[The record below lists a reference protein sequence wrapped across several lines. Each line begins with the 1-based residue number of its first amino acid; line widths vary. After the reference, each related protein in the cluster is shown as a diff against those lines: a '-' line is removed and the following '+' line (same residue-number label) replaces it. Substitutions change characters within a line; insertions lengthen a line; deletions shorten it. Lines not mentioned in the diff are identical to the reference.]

1 MKTMPN
7 LWLILAL
14 VMFPQVVETIYSP
27 ALPHI
32 SHAFGVTAQTASQ
45 TISVYFIAFAFGVL
59 VWGRLSD
66 TLGRRKAMLFGLVTY
81 GLGATLAIFATSFE
95 TLMLARI
102 LSAFGAATGSV
113 VTQAML
119 RDCYKGAELTKAF
132 SLITMGVSISP
143 VIGLLSGGIIVTHF
157 GYSGIFCSL
166 LMLAIALWLLAILTL
181 SETNPDMSANAESDK
196 GPEIGILQLA
206 KQMSRDTKLWCNAGL
221 IAAFNIML
229 YSYYSLGPFIFH
241 DLGMSSTDFGY
252 SGVLLPIGTILGSL
266 LSKRLISKGWQSH
279 QLISAASVLALIF
292 AFGVWLLR
300 SDLLFLIPMIGML
313 LCSGMA
319 LPNIFSKALENYR
332 HAVGTAGALFGLTYY
347 LLFGAGLALTG
358 ILQDLGMALILSASL
373 SCLLSV
379 KLNLGVVANKLLQE
393 SSCK

>member
-1 MKTMPN
+1 MKTMPH

-32 SHAFGVTAQTASQ
+32 SQAFGITAQTASQ

-59 VWGRLSD
+59 AWGRLSD
-66 TLGRRKAMLFGLVTY
+66 TLGRRKAMLLGLVTY
-81 GLGATLAIFATSFE
+81 GVGATLAIFATSFE

-102 LSAFGAATGSV
+102 ISAFGAATGSV

-119 RDCYKGAELTKAF
+119 RDCYQGTELTKVF
-132 SLITMGVSISP
+132 SVITMGVSISP

-166 LMLAIALWLLAILTL
+166 LMLAITLWLLALISL
-181 SETNPDMSANAESDK
+181 SETNPKMNANAESVNPQK
-196 GPEIGILQLA
+196 IGIVQLA

-241 DLGMSSTDFGY
+241 NLGMTSTEFGY
-252 SGVLLPIGTILGSL
+252 SGVVLPIGTILGSL
-266 LSKRLISKGWQSH
+266 LSKRLVSKGWQSH
-279 QLISAASVLALIF
+279 QLISVASVLALTC
-292 AFGVWLLR
+292 AFGVWLLS
-300 SDLLFLIPMIGML
+300 SDLLFLIPMVGML

-319 LPNIFSKALENYR
+319 LPNIMSQALENYR

-358 ILQDLGMALILSASL
+358 ILQNLGMVLILSAGL

-379 KLNLGVVANKLLQE
+379 KLNLGTVARKQCQD
-393 SSCK
+393 S

>member
-1 MKTMPN
+1 MPH

-32 SHAFGVTAQTASQ
+32 SPAFGITAQTASQ

-59 VWGRLSD
+59 AWGRLSD
-66 TLGRRKAMLFGLVTY
+66 TLGRRKAMLLGLVTY
-81 GLGATLAIFATSFE
+81 GVGATLAIFATSFE

-102 LSAFGAATGSV
+102 ISAFGAATGSV

-119 RDCYKGAELTKAF
+119 RDCYQGTELTKVF
-132 SLITMGVSISP
+132 SVITMGVSISP

-166 LMLAIALWLLAILTL
+166 LMLAITLWLLALISL
-181 SETNPDMSANAESDK
+181 SETNPKMSANAESVNPQK
-196 GPEIGILQLA
+196 NGVLQLA
-206 KQMSRDTKLWCNAGL
+206 KQMSRDTSLWCNAGL

-241 DLGMSSTDFGY
+241 NLGMTSTEFGY
-252 SGVLLPIGTILGSL
+252 SGVVLPIGTILGSL
-266 LSKRLISKGWQSH
+266 LSKRLVSKGWQSH
-279 QLISAASVLALIF
+279 QLISVASVLALTC
-292 AFGVWLLR
+292 AFGVWLLS
-300 SDLLFLIPMIGML
+300 SDLLFLIPMVGML

-319 LPNIFSKALENYR
+319 LPNIMSQALENYR

-358 ILQDLGMALILSASL
+358 ILQNLGMVLILSAGL

-379 KLNLGVVANKLLQE
+379 KLNLGTVARKQCQD
-393 SSCK
+393 S

>member
-1 MKTMPN
+1 MKTMPH

-59 VWGRLSD
+59 AWGRLSD
-66 TLGRRKAMLFGLVTY
+66 TLGRRKAMLLGLVTY
-81 GLGATLAIFATSFE
+81 GVGATLAIFATSFE

-102 LSAFGAATGSV
+102 ISAFGAATGSV

-119 RDCYKGAELTKAF
+119 RDCYQGTELTKVF
-132 SLITMGVSISP
+132 SVITMGVSISP

-166 LMLAIALWLLAILTL
+166 LMLAITLWLLALISL
-181 SETNPDMSANAESDK
+181 SETNPKMNANAESVNPQK
-196 GPEIGILQLA
+196 IGVLQLA
-206 KQMSRDTKLWCNAGL
+206 KQMSRDTSLWCNAGL

-241 DLGMSSTDFGY
+241 NLGMTSTEFGY
-252 SGVLLPIGTILGSL
+252 SGVVLPIGTILGSL
-266 LSKRLISKGWQSH
+266 LSKRLVSKGWQSH
-279 QLISAASVLALIF
+279 QLISAASVLALTC

-300 SDLLFLIPMIGML
+300 SDLLFLIPMVGML

-319 LPNIFSKALENYR
+319 LPNIMSQALENYR

-358 ILQDLGMALILSASL
+358 ILQNLGLVLILSAGL
-373 SCLLSV
+373 ACLLSV
-379 KLNLGVVANKLLQE
+379 KLNLGTVARKQCQD
-393 SSCK
+393 S

>member
-1 MKTMPN
+1 MKTMPH

-32 SHAFGVTAQTASQ
+32 SQAFGITAQTASQ

-59 VWGRLSD
+59 AWGRLSD
-66 TLGRRKAMLFGLVTY
+66 TLGRRKAMLLGLVTY
-81 GLGATLAIFATSFE
+81 GVGATLAIFATSFE

-102 LSAFGAATGSV
+102 ISAFGAATGSV

-119 RDCYKGAELTKAF
+119 RDCYQGTELTKVF
-132 SLITMGVSISP
+132 SVITMGVSISP

-166 LMLAIALWLLAILTL
+166 LMLAITLWLLALISL
-181 SETNPDMSANAESDK
+181 SETNPKMSANAESVNPQK
-196 GPEIGILQLA
+196 NGVLQLA
-206 KQMSRDTKLWCNAGL
+206 KQMSRDTSLWCNAGL

-241 DLGMSSTDFGY
+241 NLGMTSTEFGY
-252 SGVLLPIGTILGSL
+252 SGVVLPIGTILGSL
-266 LSKRLISKGWQSH
+266 LSKRLVSKGWQSH
-279 QLISAASVLALIF
+279 QLISVASVLALTC
-292 AFGVWLLR
+292 AFGVWLLS
-300 SDLLFLIPMIGML
+300 SDLLFLIPMVGML

-319 LPNIFSKALENYR
+319 LPNIMSQALENYR

-358 ILQDLGMALILSASL
+358 ILQNLGMVLILSAGL

-379 KLNLGVVANKLLQE
+379 KLNLGTVARKQCQD
-393 SSCK
+393 S

>member
-59 VWGRLSD
+59 AWGRLSD
-66 TLGRRKAMLFGLVTY
+66 TIGRRNAMVLGLVTY
-81 GLGATLAIFATSFE
+81 GVGATMAILASNFE
-95 TLMLARI
+95 MLMLARI
-102 LSAFGAATGSV
+102 ISAFGAATGSV

-119 RDCYKGAELTKAF
+119 RDCYQGSELTKVF
-132 SLITMGVSISP
+132 SVITMGVSISP

-166 LMLAIALWLLAILTL
+166 LMLAIALWLLAIITL
-181 SETNPDMSANAESDK
+181 PETNPEMTTNAESVK

-206 KQMSRDTKLWCNAGL
+206 KQMSRDVNLWCNAGL
-221 IAAFNIML
+221 IASFNIML

-241 DLGMSSTDFGY
+241 NLGMTSTDFGY
-252 SGVLLPIGTILGSL
+252 SGILLPIGTIMGSL
-266 LSKRLISKGWQSH
+266 LSKRLVSKGWQSH
-279 QLISAASVLALIF
+279 QLISAASVLALIC

-319 LPNIFSKALENYR
+319 LPNIMSKALENYR

-347 LLFGAGLALTG
+347 LLFGAGLVLTG
-358 ILQDLGMALILSASL
+358 ILQDLGIALILSAGI

-379 KLNLGVVANKLLQE
+379 KLKLGTLANKLCQD
-393 SSCK
+393 S

>member
-1 MKTMPN
+1 MKTMPH

-32 SHAFGVTAQTASQ
+32 SQAFGITAQTASQ

-59 VWGRLSD
+59 AWGRLSD
-66 TLGRRKAMLFGLVTY
+66 TLGRRKAMLLGLVTY
-81 GLGATLAIFATSFE
+81 GVGATLAIFATSFE

-102 LSAFGAATGSV
+102 ISAFGAATGSV

-119 RDCYKGAELTKAF
+119 RDCYQGTELTKVF
-132 SLITMGVSISP
+132 SVITMGVSISP

-166 LMLAIALWLLAILTL
+166 LMLAITLWLLALISL
-181 SETNPDMSANAESDK
+181 SETNPKMNANAESVNPQK
-196 GPEIGILQLA
+196 ISIVQLA

-229 YSYYSLGPFIFH
+229 YSYYSLGPFIFD
-241 DLGMSSTDFGY
+241 DLGMTSTEFGY
-252 SGVLLPIGTILGSL
+252 SGVVLPIGTILDSL
-266 LSKRLISKGWQSH
+266 LSKRLVSKGWQSH
-279 QLISAASVLALIF
+279 QLISAASVLALTC

-300 SDLLFLIPMIGML
+300 SDLLFLIPMVGML

-319 LPNIFSKALENYR
+319 LPNIMSQALENYR

-358 ILQDLGMALILSASL
+358 ILQNLGLVLILSAGL

-379 KLNLGVVANKLLQE
+379 KLNLGTVARKQCQD
-393 SSCK
+393 S